1 MENHKNYN
9 PSASEGLVICLTSKS
24 IACFIDDFTFIM
36 KSQSI
41 AYYSMK
47 VNIYIG
53 FWTLKVKCTQY
64 GKYG

>member
-1 MENHKNYN
+1 MIKTLSMASHKFFN
-9 PSASEGLVICLTSKS
+9 PSASEGFVICLTSKS
-24 IACFIDDFTFIM
+24 IACFIDGFTFIM

-53 FWTLKVKCTQY
+53 F
-64 GKYG
+64 